1 MVSLVVNM
9 EGRGLV
15 IAMLNLMGQPLI
27 IVRVVNGVNMFMSK
41 LFMKMRLD
49 HVQVLMRVLIH
60 FVSTSNIDMG

>member
-49 HVQVLMRVLIH
+49 HVQVLVRVLIH

>member
-49 HVQVLMRVLIH
+49 HMQVLVRMLVH

>member
-1 MVSLVVNM
+1 M

-49 HVQVLMRVLIH
+49 HVQVLVRVLVQ
-60 FVSTSNIDMG
+60 FVSISNIDMG

>member
-49 HVQVLMRVLIH
+49 HVQVLVRVLVH

>member
-1 MVSLVVNM
+1 
-9 EGRGLV
+9 
-15 IAMLNLMGQPLI
+15 MLNLMGQPLI

-49 HVQVLMRVLIH
+49 HVQVLVRVLIH